1 MKFSISILLS
11 VATLLC
17 GSAKAGLADSEKD
30 KLLSLHKSTR
40 SQVGAS
46 NMKSISWDS
55 GLASAAQSY
64 ANGCHGMNHSGSPE
78 NLAIN
83 SGSSNVADLFNQ
95 WKDEKSKFL
104 ESGYSNKY
112 GGGTYKGHKVGHY
125 SQIVWADNSKVGCG
139 KAQCNGS
146 TYLVCRYGVGNIVG
160 NKVYSGGSSEKKTTS
175 KKTTTT
181 TIKKTT
187 AAVVKQ
193 TTNSSAKAPVKT
205 VNNGAKATNA
215 NVLPAKNPLNAS
227 KVPVAPS
234 TVSSALSGTNLATG
248 PLASP
253 INGINGIGGING
265 VNGTSTVNAANA
277 FNVTNVANGA
287 AKNTAN
293 GAKGANGA
301 GEKEISGIDIN
312 NEDGSNTGAVV
323 TGVAITGSVVGAAAA
338 IVFVKKNPNKYED
351 LKRNL
356 SKKASSVK
364 RGATVVTRRFT
375 TKKVKSPV
383 LDTTTEETTNYRAEL
398 TDAMKV

>member
-1 MKFSISILLS
+1 MKFSITILLS
-11 VATLLC
+11 VAALLC
-17 GSAKAGLADSEKD
+17 GNVNASLTESEKD

-64 ANGCHGMNHSGSPE
+64 ANGCHGMNHSGTRE
-78 NLAIN
+78 NLAEN
-83 SGSSNVADLFNQ
+83 SGSSNVADLFGQ

-104 ESGYSNKY
+104 ESGYANNFE
-112 GGGTYKGHKVGHY
+112 GTTYKGHKIGHY
-125 SQIVWADNSKVGCG
+125 SQIVWAENTKVGCG

-160 NKVYSGGSSEKKTTS
+160 DKVYSGGSSEKKTTS

-181 TIKKTT
+181 TIKKITT
-187 AAVVKQ
+187 AVVKP
-193 TTNSSAKAPVKT
+193 TANPSAKAPVKT
-205 VNNGAKATNA
+205 VNNGAKATIT
-215 NVLPAKNPLNAS
+215 NVLPAKSPLNAS
-227 KVPVAPS
+227 TVPIAPS
-234 TVSSALSGTNLATG
+234 TVSGTLGATNLATG

-253 INGINGIGGING
+253 GATKGVNG
-265 VNGTSTVNAANA
+265 VNGVNGANAAN
-277 FNVTNVANGA
+277 GA
-287 AKNTAN
+287 TKNTAN
-293 GAKGANGA
+293 GANGAKGAKGANGA
-301 GEKEISGIDIN
+301 VEKEISGIDN

-338 IVFVKKNPNKYED
+338 FVFVKKNPNKYED

-356 SKKASSVK
+356 SRKASSVK

-375 TKKVKSPV
+375 TKKVKTPV
-383 LDTTTEETTNYRAEL
+383 PDTTTEETTNYRAEL